1 MLNIFNL
8 SQQYDSGFGSG
19 FCFDFC
25 YCLAVLWILIQ
36 ILRPKLLKMVAICKM
51 LPGKLRIG
59 SENTLELN
67 VSPKR

>member
-19 FCFDFC
+19 SGFC

-67 VSPKR
+67 ASPKR